1 MLEIVFYFEYFII
14 LFTYYYYI
22 IYLLLII
29 LFTYYYYLLL
39 FYYYLLLLYYL
50 LFMNIRSLVTS
61 IDKIIISWLIM
72 INKYSDNYNETLSL
86 AWKFNK
92 NA

>member
-1 MLEIVFYFEYFII
+1 
-14 LFTYYYYI
+14 
-22 IYLLLII
+22 
-29 LFTYYYYLLL
+29 
-39 FYYYLLLLYYL
+39 
-50 LFMNIRSLVTS
+50 MNIRSLVTS